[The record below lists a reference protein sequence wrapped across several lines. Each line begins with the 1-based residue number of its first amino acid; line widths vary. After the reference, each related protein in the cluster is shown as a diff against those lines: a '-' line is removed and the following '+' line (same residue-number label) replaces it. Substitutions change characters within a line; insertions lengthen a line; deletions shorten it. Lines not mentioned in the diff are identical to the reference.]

1 MKKYDSIKPK
11 DTKLQYKY
19 VRKHKKSKSYISYM
33 KIFFKAVKNGL
44 FSSDFI
50 PGM

>member
-1 MKKYDSIKPK
+1 MKRYDYIKPK

-19 VRKHKKSKSYISYM
+19 VRKHEKSKSYISYM
-33 KIFFKAVKNGL
+33 KIFFKAVKNGR

>member
-1 MKKYDSIKPK
+1 MKKYVSIKQK

-19 VRKHKKSKSYISYM
+19 VRKHEKLKFYISYM
-33 KIFFKAVKNGL
+33 KIFFKAVKNGR